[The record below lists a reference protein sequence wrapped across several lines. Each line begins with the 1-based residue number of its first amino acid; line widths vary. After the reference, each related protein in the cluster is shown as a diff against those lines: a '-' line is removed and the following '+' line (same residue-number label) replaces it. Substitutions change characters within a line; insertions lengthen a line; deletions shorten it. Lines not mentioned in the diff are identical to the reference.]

1 MPGKLQFR
9 HYTGEEVERE
19 ARIDD
24 DEFPA
29 GEFLMARTVRLEDGP
44 ELRQHRPAG
53 GSQRRDGYERLDSEI
68 LAGRRLYEVADWG
81 NYPPEV
87 ARLYGDEAASA
98 DPYSLFEPY
107 HGQPLREVGRY
118 IIDDEFDAFLVS
130 LLTGLCWLAAAGVAH
145 RAINPDSVFWDSQ
158 RRRVQITDFSRST
171 LFGVPRTPVTGS
183 PDWIPREQRSR
194 TLYGNVGP
202 RDDVWAAGRLIFFVR
217 NQGEELVNRSQ
228 LTDSGL
234 DGLFG
239 GLFGQVFG
247 PPEGRPTASDLLEH
261 GLHRRSPVPPAADGS
276 ARLIA
281 GRGRFLEARQR
292 RHHGAVVP
300 RDFNADIDWMGEP
313 GGAAPAP
320 DTSPGTSTAQ
330 SAASEGAAG
339 QAGETRAGPGP
350 RADNRTSETGR
361 TRQFPWRRGD

>member
-1 MPGKLQFR
+1 M
-9 HYTGEEVERE
+9 
-19 ARIDD
+19 
-24 DEFPA
+24 
-29 GEFLMARTVRLEDGP
+29 
-44 ELRQHRPAG
+44 
-53 GSQRRDGYERLDSEI
+53 
-68 LAGRRLYEVADWG
+68 
-81 NYPPEV
+81 
-87 ARLYGDEAASA
+87 
-98 DPYSLFEPY
+98 
-107 HGQPLREVGRY
+107 
-118 IIDDEFDAFLVS
+118 
-130 LLTGLCWLAAAGVAH
+130 
-145 RAINPDSVFWDSQ
+145 FWDSQ

-183 PDWIPREQRSR
+183 PDWIPKEQRSR

-292 RHHGAVVP
+292 RHHDAVAP
-300 RDFNADIDWMGEP
+300 RDFNTDIDWMGEP

-320 DTSPGTSTAQ
+320 DTSPGTGTAQ
-330 SAASEGAAG
+330 SAAPTQAAG
-339 QAGETRAGPGP
+339 QADETTAGPGP
-350 RADNRTSETGR
+350 RADDRTWETGR

>member
-24 DEFPA
+24 EEFPA
-29 GEFLMARTVRLEDGP
+29 GEFLMARTVWLDDGP

-87 ARLYGDEAASA
+87 ARLYGDEATSA

-107 HGQPLREVGRY
+107 QGLPLREVGGY
-118 IIDDEFDAFLVS
+118 IIDEEFDAFLVS
-130 LLTGLCWLAAAGVAH
+130 LLTGLCWLAAAGIAH
-145 RAINPDSVFWDSQ
+145 RAINPDSVLWDSQ

-171 LFGVPRTPVTGS
+171 VFGVPRTPVTGS
-183 PDWIPREQRSR
+183 PDWIPKEQRSR

-202 RDDVWAAGRLIFFVR
+202 RDDVWAAGRLIFFVQ

-234 DGLFG
+234 EGLFG

-261 GLHRRSPVPPAADGS
+261 GLHRRGTAPSAGDGS
-276 ARLIA
+276 ARLMA
-281 GRGRFLEARQR
+281 GRERFLEARQR
-292 RHHGAVVP
+292 RNPGAPVP
-300 RDFNADIDWMGEP
+300 PDFNADIDWMGEP
-313 GGAAPAP
+313 GGAAAPP
-320 DTSPGTSTAQ
+320 DTSPGTSTAP
-330 SAASEGAAG
+330 SAAPTRAAG
-339 QAGETRAGPGP
+339 QADETTAGPGP
-350 RADNRTSETGR
+350 RADDRTWETGR